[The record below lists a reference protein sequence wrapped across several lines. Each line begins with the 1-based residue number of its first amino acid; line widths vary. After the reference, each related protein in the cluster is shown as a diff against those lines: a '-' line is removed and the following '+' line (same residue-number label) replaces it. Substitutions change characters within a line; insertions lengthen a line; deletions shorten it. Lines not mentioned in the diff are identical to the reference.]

1 MRSGIIAKKIGMS
14 NLYTQSGTNIPVTV
28 LHVENCK
35 IIDRITSENEN
46 SDKVLVGAC
55 KLKKTS
61 KSQKGFFDKKKSDAY
76 KYLREF
82 EISKDQ
88 EIKSGDELKASHFKE
103 GQFID
108 VSGYTKGKGF
118 AGVMKRHNFSGLR
131 ASHGVSVSHRS
142 HGSTGQCQDPGKV
155 FKGKKMAG
163 QYGDVHKTLQSL
175 QVVKVDDQKNLIC
188 VKGATPGSRG
198 TWLVVE
204 DSIKKDGIKVIE
216 ATPVKSEKEF
226 NKEK

>member
-175 QVVKVDDQKNLIC
+175 QVVKVDEQKNLIC

-198 TWLVVE
+198 T
-204 DSIKKDGIKVIE
+204 
-216 ATPVKSEKEF
+216 
-226 NKEK
+226 